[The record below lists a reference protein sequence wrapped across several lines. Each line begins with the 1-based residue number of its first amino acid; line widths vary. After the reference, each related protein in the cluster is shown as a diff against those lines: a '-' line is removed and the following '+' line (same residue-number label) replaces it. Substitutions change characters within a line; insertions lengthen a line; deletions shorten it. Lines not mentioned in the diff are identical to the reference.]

1 MRRFLEEIYGGS
13 VGFLDIVTLDPHT
26 GAPTS
31 ERWLSWPND
40 KTFAERY
47 VNLRED
53 EDVYI
58 SVALFNDKQRTDR
71 DLNARVRAVWADA
84 DTCRPDQFRVKPSI
98 TVQTSPGRWHVWW
111 VLDREAPAREASQI
125 ARKVAY
131 AHQEQGCDLGFHVSK
146 ILRVPGTTNN
156 KYKEPYTVKAEYTG
170 TTYTLEELNNAYA
183 DVELDR
189 EIEFSADVP
198 APITGDDLRE
208 LENKLEQ
215 WDLIDLYL
223 HKPDPGQS
231 WSERMFRLE
240 IELFRNGMNADE
252 VFSIMLNAPIN
263 KYNQTDG
270 VTQTGVPLPRRP
282 HPEQDLWRD
291 VQRARAEAEE
301 YSNEAPSV
309 SKEDLPPV
317 SLLSLSERELLRDN
331 PTFPDLYTSWALTR
345 SPDSP
350 AIYHRALS
358 WQILASCLGDR
369 AYVDLRWGKMYLN
382 LWTFILGE
390 TTRYRKSTSM
400 GFATEVIEQVDTGSM
415 TESTYIGSDATSE
428 ALTKTLGA
436 REGKS
441 SLVHIDEI
449 NEFFA
454 EVFTKGYRAGTL
466 GMFTKI
472 YDGRVP
478 VVLRASKDAGNSKHE
493 RAVLN
498 FLGGG
503 IQSKLS
509 QILHREHFES
519 GFLLRTT
526 WAAAEPIFYTEG
538 SSDVMLRDSGM
549 LSVADDPTLKKFV
562 RNIVHV
568 KSKHS
573 DDNPTEIELS
583 EEALVRINKMVH
595 DMHAY
600 AHRIGDSVVEAGIDR
615 LRDSILKA
623 AALLTLLMDEKEIS
637 EFLMLRAI
645 LQGEEWFI
653 GLIKMVSE
661 VSTSGFGR
669 QLDEIV
675 TYIASGKGQMRTEGE
690 IYRKFSFRPHE
701 YREIVDSLRLS
712 GRIRREAGDD
722 RKWKALI

>member
-1 MRRFLEEIYGGS
+1 MLRFIESIYGSS
-13 VGFLDIVTLDPHT
+13 VGYLDIVTLDPGT
-26 GAPTS
+26 GEPTS
-31 ERWLSWPND
+31 ERWLSYPTE

-47 VNLRED
+47 LGLREED
-53 EDVYI
+53 DVYI
-58 SVALFNDKQRTDR
+58 SVALFNDKRRTDR
-71 DLNARVRAVWADA
+71 DLNARARVVWADA
-84 DTCRPDQFRVKPSI
+84 DTCKPENFRLPPSI
-98 TVQTSPGRWHVWW
+98 VVQTSAGRWHCWW
-111 VLDREAPAREASQI
+111 VLDKEIPAREASQLSRRI
-125 ARKVAY
+125 AY
-131 AHQEQGCDLGFHVSK
+131 AHKHQGCDLGHHVSK

-156 KYKEPYTVKAEYTG
+156 KYAKPFEVMAEYSG
-170 TTYTLEELNNAYA
+170 REYSPEEILEAYK

-189 EIEFSADVP
+189 DIELSSDLPEPV
-198 APITGDDLRE
+198 TGDDLRD
-208 LENKLEQ
+208 LENKLEE

-223 HKPDPGQS
+223 HKPEEGQS

-240 IELFRNGMNADE
+240 IELFRNGMTAEE
-252 VFSIMLNAPIN
+252 VYSVMLNAPIN
-263 KYNQTDG
+263 KYNQTEG

-291 VQRARAEAEE
+291 VQRAQAEAEE
-301 YSNEAPSV
+301 YSNEAPTV
-309 SKEDLPPV
+309 SRENLPPL
-317 SLLSLSERELLRDN
+317 SLLTLDEREFLRDN
-331 PTFPDLYTSWALTR
+331 PMFPDLYTSWALTR

-350 AIYHRALS
+350 AVYHRALS
-358 WQILASCLGDR
+358 WQILSSCLGDR

-400 GFATEVIEQVDTGSM
+400 GFATEIIEQVDKGTMSDP
-415 TESTYIGSDATSE
+415 TYIGSDATSE
-428 ALTKTLGA
+428 ALTKALGE

-449 NEFFA
+449 NEFFS

-509 QILHREHFES
+509 EILMREHFES

-526 WAAAEPIFYTEG
+526 WAVADPIFYTEG
-538 SSDVMLRDSGM
+538 SSDVMLREEGM
-549 LSVADDPTLKKFV
+549 LSVGDDPTLKKFV
-562 RNIVHV
+562 RNLVRV
-568 KSKHS
+568 KSSHS
-573 DDNPTEIELS
+573 EDNPTEIVIS
-583 EEALVRINKMVH
+583 EEALNRINKMVH

-600 AHRIGDSVVEAGIDR
+600 AHRIGDAVVEAGIDR

-623 AALLTLLMDEKEIS
+623 ASLLTLYDRGEEVDEAT
-637 EFLMLRAI
+637 MLRAI
-645 LQGEEWFI
+645 LQGEEWFS
-653 GLIKMVSE
+653 GLIKMVSA
-661 VSTSGFGR
+661 VSTTGFGR
-669 QLDEIV
+669 QMDDVV
-675 TYIASGKGQMRTEGE
+675 TYIASGKGQTRTEGE
-690 IYRKFSFRPHE
+690 IYRKFSFRPFE
-701 YREIVDSLRLS
+701 YREIIDSLRLS
-712 GRIRREAGDD
+712 GRVRRETGDD
-722 RKWKALI
+722 KRWRALV